1 MNINYTIIM
10 NVFLI
15 MCAIGIIAGSTY
27 GLGKNEMDKEGNL
40 YKTSSTFLVIGVSLT
55 TFFSITLIIIAYMY
69 TCSGSEF
76 EIPQN

>member
-10 NVFLI
+10 NIFFI

-27 GLGKNEMDKEGNL
+27 GLGKNETDKQGNL
-40 YKTSSTFLVIGVSLT
+40 YKTSTTFFVIGVCLT
-55 TFFSITLIIIAYMY
+55 TFFTITLILMGYKY
-69 TCSGSEF
+69 TCSDADF